1 MLSPHMGLGRERD
14 RTYYEM
20 LVNRLEFNNNQ
31 YVQGVLNRE
40 DIVCNANDLDVISG
54 PVSSKS
60 YTFVLLLVQLLV
72 DCLIDLFK
80 TQ

>member
-1 MLSPHMGLGRERD
+1 MGLGRERD

-40 DIVCNANDLDVISG
+40 DIVCNANDLEFL
-54 PVSSKS
+54 
-60 YTFVLLLVQLLV
+60 T
-72 DCLIDLFK
+72 
-80 TQ
+80 

>member
-1 MLSPHMGLGRERD
+1 MRSPHLGTGLGRGRE

-40 DIVCNANDLDVISG
+40 EAVCNVNYIDLPSG
-54 PVSSKS
+54 PV
-60 YTFVLLLVQLLV
+60 
-72 DCLIDLFK
+72 
-80 TQ
+80 